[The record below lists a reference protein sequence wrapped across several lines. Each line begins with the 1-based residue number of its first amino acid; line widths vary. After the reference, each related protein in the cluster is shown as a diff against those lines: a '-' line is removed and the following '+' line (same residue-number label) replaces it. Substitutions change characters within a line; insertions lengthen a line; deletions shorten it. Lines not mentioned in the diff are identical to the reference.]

1 MYEINFTKS
10 AKESLL
16 KIDKQIARRIIRKI
30 EWLGEN
36 FDLIKP
42 VSLKGELS
50 EFYKMRIGDY
60 RVMYTVNREKLVIT
74 IHFIGHRKE
83 IYK

>member
-1 MYEINFTKS
+1 MYEINFTKT
-10 AKESLL
+10 AKEGLFKL
-16 KIDKQIARRIIRKI
+16 DREVARRIIRKI

-42 VSLKGELS
+42 TSLRGKFSG
-50 EFYKMRIGDY
+50 FYKMRVGDY
-60 RVMYTVNREKLVIT
+60 RVIYTVDKEKFRLTV
-74 IHFIGHRKE
+74 HFVGHRRE